1 MLRSILLTCL
11 TFLLFTGLLSAQPS
25 KRWTLQECITYAQQ
39 NSLAIRQ
46 AENSVQSTELN
57 LKQSKFNRLPSLN
70 ASVSAGNQFGRTID
84 PVSNQFNNQSIGFN
98 SYNMN
103 INLTVFAGNRINN
116 GIQQSKLDLEAA
128 QLDAEFQSDN
138 LALQIANAYLNILLS
153 EEQLELARQQLTLSR
168 EQLEQ
173 TDKLIRAGSLPENDR
188 LDFVAQIALDE
199 QAIVE
204 AENQVAINYLVLK
217 QLMVVDPSEE
227 LEIIR
232 PEIIVPAGV
241 DPDNYRF
248 SEVYVNALGTQANV
262 EAVEKRRQSAEIGV
276 DLARAGFMP
285 TLNIF
290 AGLNTNFSTRA
301 QQFTFTDIFVPQM
314 VRING
319 EDAIIEFPSQIP
331 MAQDYPYFDQLQD
344 NFGQSIGAS
353 LSIPIY
359 SNHRNRINVQQARLG
374 VINQELQGM
383 QIEQNLK
390 TDVQRAIADARASQ
404 RSLEAARVAVDA
416 AETAYENAQRRFDLG
431 AINSLEFTTARN
443 NLDQARIRLLRA
455 RYSYVFNVKR
465 VEFYQGKTIT
475 LD

>member
-1 MLRSILLTCL
+1 MSGLLT
-11 TFLLFTGLLSAQPS
+11 AQAD

-39 NSLAIRQ
+39 KSLAVRQ
-46 AENSVQSTELN
+46 AENSVQSNQLN

-70 ASVSAGNQFGRTID
+70 ASVSAGSQYGRTID

-103 INLTVFAGNRINN
+103 VNMTVFAGNRISN

-128 QLDAEFQSDN
+128 QLDAEFQADN

-153 EEQLELARQQLTLSR
+153 EEQLELARQQLTLSQ
-168 EQLEQ
+168 EQLDQ

-188 LDFVAQIALDE
+188 LDFVAQIALDR

-204 AENQVAINYLVLK
+204 AENQVAINYLNLK
-217 QLMVVDPSEE
+217 QLMVIDPNEE
-227 LEIIR
+227 LQIIR
-232 PEIIVPAGV
+232 PEVIVPVAT
-241 DPDNYRF
+241 DPDNLRF
-248 SEVYVNALGTQANV
+248 PDIYVNALGSQANIAAADKRV
-262 EAVEKRRQSAEIGV
+262 ESANIDV

-301 QQFTFTDIFVPQM
+301 QRFTFTEVFVPQT
-314 VRING
+314 VRFNG
-319 EDAIIEFPSQIP
+319 EEAVLEFPSNVP

-353 LSIPIY
+353 LNIPIY
-359 SNHRNRINVQQARLG
+359 SNHRNKINVQQARLN
-374 VINQELQGM
+374 VVNQELQGM
-383 QIEQNLK
+383 QVRQTLK

-416 AETAYENAQRRFDLG
+416 AETAFENAQRRFDLG

-443 NLDQARIRLLRA
+443 SLDQARIRLLRA
-455 RYSYVFNVKR
+455 RYSYVFNIKR

>member
-1 MLRSILLTCL
+1 MPKSILLTCL
-11 TFLLFTGLLSAQPS
+11 ALLLSMGVLPAQAP
-25 KRWTLQECITYAQQ
+25 KRWTLQECIVYAQQ
-39 NSLAIRQ
+39 KSLTIRQ
-46 AENSVQSTELN
+46 AENTVQNTQLSLRQN
-57 LKQSKFNRLPSLN
+57 KFNRLPSLN

-103 INLTVFAGNRINN
+103 INMTVFSGNRINN
-116 GIQQSKLDLEAA
+116 NIKQSKLDLEAT

-153 EEQLELARQQLTLSR
+153 EEQLELARQQLALSQ

-188 LDFVAQIALDE
+188 LDFISQIALDE

-204 AENQVAINYLVLK
+204 AENQVAINYLNLK
-217 QLMVVDPSEE
+217 QLMEIDPAED
-227 LEIIR
+227 LEIVR
-232 PEIIVPAGV
+232 PEVVLPADV
-241 DPDNYRF
+241 NPDNFRF
-248 SEVYVNALGTQANV
+248 GDIYVNALGTQANV
-262 EAVEKRRQSAEIGV
+262 EAAERRRESAEIGV

-301 QQFTFTDIFVPQM
+301 QRFAFTEVFVPQM

-319 EDAIIEFPSQIP
+319 EDAVIEFPSEIP
-331 MAQDYPYFDQLQD
+331 MPQDYPYFDQLTD

-353 LSIPIY
+353 LNIPIY
-359 SNHRNRINVQQARLG
+359 SNHRNKINIERARLN
-374 VINQELQGM
+374 VINQELQGL
-383 QIEQNLK
+383 QVRQNLK

-465 VEFYQGKTIT
+465 VEFYQGKAIT